1 LNQAGTQLAVVWSDS
16 GSPQTRDDRL
26 QTVLKNHK
34 LTASE
39 LAQSA
44 RAKALKQFRSGTGWH
59 RADAMDQLSAE
70 EAGIIAGRLLRR
82 VQAKTPLPETKAVTL
97 KSSLTSAL
105 KERFVGSPARTSRTT
120 EQERDDFLEK
130 AAGYLSE
137 TELASLRDA
146 FTSGLRP
153 LPGEQ

>member
-1 LNQAGTQLAVVWSDS
+1 LNRAGTQLAVVWSDS
-16 GSPQTRDDRL
+16 GSPQTQDDRL

-39 LAQSA
+39 LTPSV
-44 RAKALKQFRSGTGWH
+44 RAKALRQFRSGTGWH

-82 VQAKTPLPETKAVTL
+82 VEAKTPLPETKAATL
-97 KSSLTSAL
+97 RSSLTSAL
-105 KERFVGSPARTSRTT
+105 KERFVGSPARASRTP

-130 AAGYLSE
+130 AAGYLNE
-137 TELASLRDA
+137 TELASLREA
-146 FTSGLRP
+146 FASGLRP
-153 LPGEQ
+153 LPGEK